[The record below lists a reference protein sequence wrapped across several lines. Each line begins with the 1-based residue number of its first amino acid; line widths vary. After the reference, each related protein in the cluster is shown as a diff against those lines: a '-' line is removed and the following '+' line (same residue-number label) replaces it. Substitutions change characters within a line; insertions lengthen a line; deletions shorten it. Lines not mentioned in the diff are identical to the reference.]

1 MTFLSGCGFPVSLTT
16 TSERFSDPGFL
27 ESVLKVFPA
36 ARLSATTALHSF
48 DPGIHDAMTMTAGSF
63 HRWSEG
69 LLALEKAGVG
79 ITLKHLLCRP
89 TIKSLT
95 AFVEEYYSRF
105 TSTTGLYLCAL
116 DFSGMAEKNMNRL
129 FCSFAELR
137 ENLEPALDIVTAYQ
151 AKGDRRRVSVLDLPP
166 CAVRGP
172 YRHFFLGTRHANSE
186 LAFYDAPDYDKN
198 APRDNLIQQ
207 HSILPEICSPCIY
220 RDTCQGTWTTAVK
233 CYAEKDFHPVLRRGS
248 CD

>member
-1 MTFLSGCGFPVSLTT
+1 MRLGYLSLTTYCPNRCIACPCHLHGNCEVKELSLDRIREDIAYAERERPLDRLILSGGEPTFHSEFVRIMTFLSGCGFPVSLTT

-116 DFSGMAEKNMNRL
+116 DFSG
-129 FCSFAELR
+129 
-137 ENLEPALDIVTAYQ
+137 
-151 AKGDRRRVSVLDLPP
+151 
-166 CAVRGP
+166 
-172 YRHFFLGTRHANSE
+172 
-186 LAFYDAPDYDKN
+186 
-198 APRDNLIQQ
+198 
-207 HSILPEICSPCIY
+207 ILPLNI
-220 RDTCQGTWTTAVK
+220 
-233 CYAEKDFHPVLRRGS
+233 
-248 CD
+248 